1 MIFFGASG
9 IGGRDEAERNLESFS
24 KAGIKAAEVAFTYSI
39 YLKKDDAIRIGKKA
53 KELGIS
59 LSIHAPYYINLNSKE
74 KGKREA
80 SKKRILDC
88 CEIGSYLGA
97 RKVVFHGGYY
107 IKDTEIHRISVS
119 KNSKKNKQEFS
130 DDEEGKEEA
139 FQVIKK
145 EVLEMM
151 AEIKKHNWKIEI
163 APEIMGRR
171 NVFGSID
178 EISRLSKETGCSF
191 CIDFAHVLARYGESK
206 FDELRKAFPKEK
218 WHCHFSGIIFG
229 DKGEKKHRDTRKE
242 EWKELLKNLPK
253 DKEITLICEAPNPFR
268 DVVEGMSLWKD

>member
-1 MIFFGASG
+1 MIFFGPAG
-9 IGGRDEAERNLESFS
+9 IGGAKEAVINLQSFA
-24 KAGIKAAEVAFTYSI
+24 KAGLKAAEIAFTYSI
-39 YLKKDDAIRIGKKA
+39 YLKKEDAIIIGKKA

-74 KGKREA
+74 KAKREA
-80 SKKRILDC
+80 SKRRILDC
-88 CEIGSYLGA
+88 CEIGNYLGA

-107 IKDTEIHRISVS
+107 IKDTP
-119 KNSKKNKQEFS
+119 
-130 DDEEGKEEA
+130 EGKEEA

-145 EVLEMM
+145 EIEEMQK
-151 AEIKKHNWKIEI
+151 EIKRKGWNVSLC
-163 APEIMGRR
+163 PEIMGRR

-206 FDELRKAFPKEK
+206 FDELKKAFPKEK
-218 WHCHFSGIIFG
+218 WHCHFSGIIYG
-229 DKGEKKHRDTRKE
+229 DKGEKKHRDTKRE

-253 DKEITLICEAPNPFR
+253 EKEITLICEAPYPFR
-268 DVVEGMSLWKD
+268 DAIEGKGIYDQYK